1 MERMLKNAL
10 AIYRRLME
18 KGELDAKTDSELYM
32 DLKNEEVRQ
41 ILEQFEEELD
51 FRLLDTGTKV
61 YLIPNMDNDV
71 MGYTMKD
78 FRTRISAD
86 ARMADAYL
94 QSYIC
99 ILIFY
104 LFYGGKNTNPI
115 QREFIQ
121 TKDLLEELDRRM
133 KGYLENE
140 DAAMEAEEV
149 YGVNFLRIS
158 QLWDNKQIGDS
169 AARKSKI
176 GTIKR
181 AYAQLEEERLIRIL
195 EDGRQIRRTKRMDD
209 LFLYIIW
216 MRNGYRRSTEYL
228 RKENRR
234 CLRLTESEL

>member
-99 ILIFY
+99 I
-104 LFYGGKNTNPI
+104 
-115 QREFIQ
+115 
-121 TKDLLEELDRRM
+121 
-133 KGYLENE
+133 
-140 DAAMEAEEV
+140 
-149 YGVNFLRIS
+149 
-158 QLWDNKQIGDS
+158 
-169 AARKSKI
+169 
-176 GTIKR
+176 
-181 AYAQLEEERLIRIL
+181 
-195 EDGRQIRRTKRMDD
+195 
-209 LFLYIIW
+209 
-216 MRNGYRRSTEYL
+216 
-228 RKENRR
+228 
-234 CLRLTESEL
+234 

>member
-94 QSYIC
+94 QGYIC

-195 EDGRQIRRTKRMDD
+195 EDGRQIPGESVWTICSSI
-209 LFLYIIW
+209 IIW

>member
-158 QLWDNKQIGDS
+158 QLWGQRGQKV
-169 AARKSKI
+169 K
-176 GTIKR
+176 
-181 AYAQLEEERLIRIL
+181 
-195 EDGRQIRRTKRMDD
+195 
-209 LFLYIIW
+209 
-216 MRNGYRRSTEYL
+216 
-228 RKENRR
+228 NRDHKT
-234 CLRLTESEL
+234 CLRPA